1 MNRPA
6 EGPPPIASHRHPVA
20 VRLRKLSRRPVLA
33 RREGVFLLDG
43 VHLLEEALSSPHVP
57 ETILIAP
64 RLDATA
70 PGQALRAAMTG
81 RGWPLLRV
89 TDELLESVA
98 PTTTPQGVLG
108 LFRRPS
114 MPGLPQPVAHAPGA
128 AALILAGLQ
137 DPANLGAIARAA
149 RVFACP
155 LLITLAGTVDP
166 YHPRATRASS
176 GSLLHLT
183 IVPDAPE
190 PDLRSWVEQWR
201 VRAVA
206 LVPRDGRAIP
216 ARAPG
221 DPPLALVLGSE
232 GAGIPPAVEA
242 LCSERWSI
250 PMAEGAESL
259 GVAAAGAIAL
269 YAARAEEA
277 RDPRSRGIVDSISS
291 A

>member
-1 MNRPA
+1 MSRA
-6 EGPPPIASHRHPVA
+6 EGSSPLASHHHPVA
-20 VRLRKLSRRPVLA
+20 VRLRKLGRRPALA

-43 VHLLEEALSSPHVP
+43 VHLFEEALISPIVP

-64 RLDATA
+64 RLESTA
-70 PGQALRAAMTG
+70 PGQALAAAMRE

-89 TDELLESVA
+89 TDELLGSVA
-98 PTTTPQGVLG
+98 PTATPQGILG

-114 MPGLPQPVAHAPGA
+114 APGLPPVVDQAPGA

-137 DPANLGAIARAA
+137 DPVNLGALARAA

-155 LLITLAGTVDP
+155 LLVTLAETVDP

-183 IVPDAPE
+183 IVPDVPE
-190 PDLRSWVEQWR
+190 PALRAWLDRQP
-201 VRAVA
+201 VRPVA
-206 LVPRDGRAIP
+206 LVPRGGSDFP
-216 ARAPG
+216 SRAPG
-221 DPPLALVLGSE
+221 DPPLAFVLGSE

-242 LCSERWSI
+242 LCAERWSI

-269 YAARAEEA
+269 YAASA
-277 RDPRSRGIVDSISS
+277 RPVPK
-291 A
+291 

>member
-1 MNRPA
+1 MTARA
-6 EGPPPIASHRHPVA
+6 EGPSPLASHRHPVA
-20 VRLRKLSRRPVLA
+20 VRLRKLGRRPALA

-43 VHLLEEALSSPHVP
+43 VHLFEEALTSTIVP

-64 RLDATA
+64 RLEATA
-70 PGQALRAAMTG
+70 SGQALAAAMRE

-89 TDELLESVA
+89 TDALLGSVA
-98 PTTTPQGVLG
+98 PTTTPQGILG

-114 MPGLPQPVAHAPGA
+114 APGLPPVVDRARGA

-137 DPANLGAIARAA
+137 DPLNLGALARAA

-155 LLITLAGTVDP
+155 LLVTLAGTVDP

-183 IVPDAPE
+183 VVPDVPE
-190 PDLRSWVEQWR
+190 PALRAWLER
-201 VRAVA
+201 RPVRAVA
-206 LVPRDGRAIP
+206 LVPRGGHDFP
-216 ARAPG
+216 ARAPD

-242 LCSERWSI
+242 LCTERWSL

-269 YAARAEEA
+269 YAAG
-277 RDPRSRGIVDSISS
+277 SRPNPET
-291 A
+291 

>member
-1 MNRPA
+1 MTARA
-6 EGPPPIASHRHPVA
+6 EGPSPLASHRHPVA
-20 VRLRKLSRRPVLA
+20 VRLRKLGRRPALA

-43 VHLLEEALSSPHVP
+43 VHLFEEALTSTIVP

-64 RLDATA
+64 RLEATA
-70 PGQALRAAMTG
+70 SGQALAAAMRE

-89 TDELLESVA
+89 TDALLGSVA
-98 PTTTPQGVLG
+98 PTTTPQGILG

-114 MPGLPQPVAHAPGA
+114 APGLPPVVDRARGA

-137 DPANLGAIARAA
+137 DPLNLGALARAA

-155 LLITLAGTVDP
+155 LLVTLAGTVDP

-183 IVPDAPE
+183 VVPDVPE
-190 PDLRSWVEQWR
+190 PALRAWLER
-201 VRAVA
+201 RPVRAVA
-206 LVPRDGRAIP
+206 LVPRGGHDFP
-216 ARAPG
+216 ARAPD

-242 LCSERWSI
+242 LCTERWSL
-250 PMAEGAESL
+250 PMAGGAESL

-269 YAARAEEA
+269 YAAG
-277 RDPRSRGIVDSISS
+277 SRPNPET
-291 A
+291 